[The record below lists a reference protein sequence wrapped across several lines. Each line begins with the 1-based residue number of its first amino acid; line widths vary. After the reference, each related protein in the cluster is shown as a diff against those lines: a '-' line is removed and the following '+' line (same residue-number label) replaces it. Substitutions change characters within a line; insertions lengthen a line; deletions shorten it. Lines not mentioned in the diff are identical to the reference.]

1 MMTAPVYPAA
11 THFSLA
17 SGTRVLERFTI
28 QRGLGTGGFGEVYF
42 ALSDAGKEV
51 ALKRIQRNL
60 EIELRGVSHC
70 LNLKHPHLVALYDV
84 CRDESDHWWIVMEYI
99 AGPSLRDCLDAAP
112 TGLGEAETRRWFA
125 AVAAGVGH
133 LHQEGLVHR
142 DLKPGNLFDDYGTV
156 KVGDYGLSKYISES
170 RRGGQTESVGTF
182 HYMAPEIGRGEYG
195 REIDLYAL
203 GVILYEMLTG
213 RLPFDGETC
222 QEIVIKHLSAEP
234 DLRAIPE
241 PYRQVIGKAL
251 QKDPRRRWTSA
262 AEMAHVLGLSLSSH
276 QPATPFTFVS
286 APPSSGAAIAPTT
299 YGSSAAVA
307 ADPPIRATLAGQP
320 AATGTTNGPLQPA
333 APAPLPVTTTAPPQE
348 PIAQALSVC
357 CQNLRGWWR
366 DVQLSPLARA
376 VLIGLGLFLL
386 VRNLRWLLPLL
397 TVIGMVYVPYYV
409 MRQLLLV
416 RHRRRTGSLRPV
428 VPVAVPL
435 APLTPTAQR
444 AARLPKRVAR
454 ANWRQLKRSELAA
467 KPASTQL
474 AELTGSWLAAAI
486 SVVFCGVA
494 AAVLGLRSSD
504 PQPML
509 IAPYGWAMVTGLAVS
524 LAILAMSKL
533 WEAGEGDPLNR
544 RFALAGAGGLLGA
557 LAYATA
563 NYLMLP
569 LDLGMA
575 RSIDATELPHALYLH
590 DGTPRLAALMAHFA
604 ILLAAVRWWKLA
616 DPLRSRR
623 LSLWAV
629 AVVVV
634 ADWLI
639 HQFVPIPQPWGML
652 IAGTVV
658 TAIQIAAPWEPSDGW
673 KTAPA
678 LRQGAST

>member
-1 MMTAPVYPAA
+1 MTAPVYPAA

-51 ALKRIQRNL
+51 ALKRIQRNV

-84 CRDESDHWWIVMEYI
+84 CRDESDHWWIVMEYV

-112 TGLGEAETRRWFA
+112 AGLGEAETRRWFA
-125 AVAAGVGH
+125 AMAAGVGH

-142 DLKPGNLFDDYGTV
+142 DLKPGNLFDDFGTV

-234 DLRAIPE
+234 DLRTIAE
-241 PYRQVIGKAL
+241 PYRHVISKAL
-251 QKDPRRRWTSA
+251 QKDPRRRWSSA
-262 AEMAHVLGLSLSSH
+262 AEMTAALGLTHAHPQPQPISS
-276 QPATPFTFVS
+276 QP
-286 APPSSGAAIAPTT
+286 I
-299 YGSSAAVA
+299 
-307 ADPPIRATLAGQP
+307 AGQP
-320 AATGTTNGPLQPA
+320 VVTPSLSRGSQEPNAAARVDGAIGDL
-333 APAPLPVTTTAPPQE
+333 LVTSTAEPQE

-366 DVQLSPLARA
+366 EMQLSPLARA
-376 VLIGLGLFLL
+376 VVIGLGLWLL

-397 TVIGMVYVPYYV
+397 TVVGMVYVPYYV
-409 MRQLLLV
+409 IRQMLLV
-416 RHRRRTGSLRPV
+416 RHRRHAAPV
-428 VPVAVPL
+428 RQAVPVAIPV
-435 APLTPTAQR
+435 AHLTPTTPR
-444 AARLPKRVAR
+444 AARLPKRVVR
-454 ANWRQLKRSELAA
+454 ANWRQMKRGELAA
-467 KPASTQL
+467 KHASTQL
-474 AELTGSWLAAAI
+474 AELTGSWIAAAI
-486 SVVFCGVA
+486 TVVFCGVA
-494 AAVLGLRSSD
+494 AAVFGLRHGD
-504 PQPML
+504 PQPTL
-509 IAPYGWAMVTGLAVS
+509 IAPYGWAVVTGFAIS
-524 LAILAMSKL
+524 LVILALGKL

-544 RFALAGAGGLLGA
+544 RLALAGSGGLIGA
-557 LAYATA
+557 LAYAAA
-563 NYLMLP
+563 NYLMIP
-569 LDLGMA
+569 LDLSVE
-575 RSIDATELPHALYLH
+575 RSIDATELPHSLYLS
-590 DGTPRLAALMAHFA
+590 DGTPRLAAMMAHFA

-623 LSLWAV
+623 LSLWSV

-634 ADWLI
+634 TDWLI

-658 TAIQIAAPWEPSDGW
+658 IAVQIAAPWESPHGW
-673 KTAPA
+673 KTATP
-678 LRQGAST
+678 LGQGATT